1 MQFQVEQETL
11 FTAVQHAIRAV
22 DARVALPILSG
33 LYIEVTEDTL
43 VVSGASGELYVR
55 VHIPVGLVLE
65 KGHTVLPAR
74 FFFELL
80 RRLPTGPI
88 EILTEGERIR
98 VRQGDVD
105 FRLSPMDPDDFPPFP
120 EEEGAVTFSLVG
132 ERLQRAL
139 RGVLFAASA
148 SDTRPILKG
157 IQWRASGDE
166 LVFVAT
172 DSHRLARRSLSLDFS
187 LESSAVAIPPAARIE
202 DVLPLFDGEDV
213 WRITFGKSTL
223 VFRRE
228 GFEIAL
234 RLLEGM
240 YPETD
245 NLLASEAQ
253 TTFLATVETFREAL
267 ERAAL
272 IVQKSSQPT
281 VRLEAQGG
289 ALVLSANHP
298 ELGSYR
304 EILPTENFEGEEL
317 SIWFN
322 VRYLLD
328 ALKGWGEERAVFQ
341 FNGSWKPFV
350 VRPELD
356 PGWVHL
362 IVPVKI
368 P

>member
-1 MQFQVEQETL
+1 MQLHVEREVL
-11 FTAVQHAIRAV
+11 FSAVQQAIRAV

-33 LYIEVTEDTL
+33 LYLEVVGDRL
-43 VVSGASGELYVR
+43 VIAGASGELYVR
-55 VHIPVGLVLE
+55 VQIPVDLAAEEGR
-65 KGHTVLPAR
+65 TVLPAR
-74 FFFELL
+74 FFFNLL
-80 RRLPTGPI
+80 RRLPSGPV
-88 EILTEGERIR
+88 EIAVEEERVR
-98 VRQGDVD
+98 VRQGDVE
-105 FRLSPMDPDDFPPFP
+105 FRLSPMDPEDFPPFP
-120 EEEGAVTFSLVG
+120 EEVGAVSISLAG
-132 ERLQRAL
+132 ERLERAL
-139 RGVLFAASA
+139 RSVLFAASS

-157 IQWRASGDE
+157 VRWRAAGEE

-172 DSHRLARRSLSLDFS
+172 DSHRLARRVLP
-187 LESSAVAIPPAARIE
+187 LEIPVDPPVEAIPPAARLE
-202 DVLPLFDGEDV
+202 DILPLLDEADL
-213 WRITFGKSTL
+213 WRLTFGKSTL

-228 GFEIAL
+228 GLEIAL
-234 RLLEGM
+234 RLLEGV

-245 NLLASEAQ
+245 NLLTLEAQ
-253 TTFLATVETFREAL
+253 TTFLVAVEPFREAL

-272 IVQKSSQPT
+272 VVQKSAQPT
-281 VRLEAQGG
+281 VRLDAEGG

-304 EILPTENFEGEEL
+304 EILPVEGFEGEKL

-322 VRYLLD
+322 VRYLLE
-328 ALKGWGEERAVFQ
+328 ALKGWEEERAVLQ
-341 FNGSWKPFV
+341 FNGSWKPFL